1 MQKDELRDKLIELL
15 KTNACPSPYM
25 CDPTCVYYGCA
36 DCFPYRLADHIIAHG
51 VTIQQWIPVTERLP
65 EPMENPVLAV
75 FMGTVFPAWYH
86 GGKWEVPSGF
96 FITNITHW
104 MPLPQAPKEVE

>member
-1 MQKDELRDKLIELL
+1 MTKDEIRDRLIKLLD
-15 KTNACPSPYM
+15 TNCGYVDEVKAEE
-25 CDPTCVYYGCA
+25 
-36 DCFPYRLADHIIAHG
+36 LADHLIAHG
-51 VTIQQWIPVTERLP
+51 VTFAGWIPVGERLP

-75 FMGTVFPAWYH
+75 FIGTVFPAWYH

-104 MPLPQAPKEVE
+104 MPLPEPPKENDNA